1 MVKIKKTFYLLLLL
15 LILSGFT
22 FEVYA
27 FFVNLTEGK
36 APPSN
41 LGNGERVI
49 SMLQKEKSEGFTF
62 AVAGDTKSHG
72 VFEQIAEKF
81 KGENFSFFVL
91 LGDCA
96 FRGTP
101 EEHRYLWAELEE
113 MPITYPLF
121 YIVGNHDIG
130 PSFPLKRF
138 EEIYGPTNFSF
149 LYKSYLFIGLRV
161 LPAPFSS
168 EETLSFLEKTLLLH
182 RKSCKGVFVFMHI
195 PPSLYKDWKVR
206 RFKDADKFI
215 ELFER
220 YQVDY
225 VICGDY
231 HGYGHLRKGSTVYIL
246 TGGGGARIKAKKY
259 GAFHHALVFR
269 ITPQGI
275 CEELLIVNGRT
286 DIEDVFEHAAMAGF
300 LPWVKERPFL
310 TGLINAGAI
319 LFGVVLSRGLKREG

>member
-1 MVKIKKTFYLLLLL
+1 MVKVKKTFYFLLLL

-62 AVAGDTKSHG
+62 AVAGDTKSCG

-91 LGDCA
+91 LGDCV

-130 PSFPLKRF
+130 LSFPLKRF

-149 LYKSYLFIGLRV
+149 LYKSYLFIGLGV

-168 EETLSFLEKTLLLH
+168 
-182 RKSCKGVFVFMHI
+182 
-195 PPSLYKDWKVR
+195 KVR
-206 RFKDADKFI
+206 RFKGADKFI

-275 CEELLIVNGRT
+275 CEEILIVNGRT

-310 TGLINAGAI
+310 TGSSMLEPSYSGWCSHE
-319 LFGVVLSRGLKREG
+319 V

>member
-1 MVKIKKTFYLLLLL
+1 MVKIKKTFYLLLFL

-36 APPSN
+36 VPPSN

-49 SMLQKEKSEGFTF
+49 SMLQKEKSEGFT
-62 AVAGDTKSHG
+62 
-72 VFEQIAEKF
+72 
-81 KGENFSFFVL
+81 
-91 LGDCA
+91 

-138 EEIYGPTNFSF
+138 EEIYGPTNFFF

-182 RKSCKGVFVFMHI
+182 RKSCKGAFVFMHI
-195 PPSLYKDWKVR
+195 PPPLYKGWKVR
-206 RFKDADKFI
+206 RFKGADKFI

-231 HGYGHLRKGSTVYIL
+231 HGYGHLRKGSTAYIL
-246 TGGGGARIKAKKY
+246 TGG
-259 GAFHHALVFR
+259 
-269 ITPQGI
+269 
-275 CEELLIVNGRT
+275 LL
-286 DIEDVFEHAAMAGF
+286 
-300 LPWVKERPFL
+300 
-310 TGLINAGAI
+310 
-319 LFGVVLSRGLKREG
+319 RGLKRGVRWTRCRRR